1 VQLHFGVRAKFLIV
15 TILIVVAVDL
25 AAGVYLQW
33 KLRTA
38 EEQRIEAELAR
49 HARTAA
55 DLLRHGLA
63 RGSIEWS
70 PDSIDPIADQLGI
83 STEARVTVVAAD
95 GAVLGDSMVSLHELT
110 NVENHRQRPEIM
122 SAQLGSCGLSR
133 RHSMTIGSDM
143 LYCAI
148 VFEPPG
154 VGEPAFLRVAT
165 PLALLDQSL
174 ARLRLSLVFGGLLSL
189 GLALGVGLVV
199 SRAMYGKVRELME
212 AARAMAE
219 GDKELRLP
227 VVGTD
232 EFGGIAGSF
241 NRVSEELERTVRE
254 LARERD
260 LFETVIQS
268 MDEAV
273 LAVDKQRRI
282 IAINRSA
289 TELLGTFMT
298 VRGAESR
305 GQLLLEAVRIPAL
318 SELLDH
324 ALRGESRTVDIQLE
338 SDSSVRQLMVRA
350 TPQGE
355 SGGAV
360 LVMHDA
366 TEIRRLETVRR
377 DFVAN
382 VSHELRTPVSIIQA
396 NTETLLLGAIDE
408 PAQAR
413 RFLDAI
419 RRNAERLG
427 QLISDLLDISRIEAG
442 KYAIE
447 MRPLSMASVARSVS
461 KSVSESCRRR
471 GVVLEISVDPE
482 LRVRADAGAL
492 EQVLV
497 NLVENAVKYGPEGGT
512 VELVAVEQGAAVRI
526 EVRDEGPGIE
536 LAHRRRVFER
546 FYRVDPGRS
555 RNMGGTGLGLAIV
568 KNLTEAMGGDVGV
581 DLREPQ
587 GSCFWVRL
595 GKATGDDD
603 EDEDIDED
611 FDERDSPSGAQ

>member
-1 VQLHFGVRAKFLIV
+1 
-15 TILIVVAVDL
+15 
-25 AAGVYLQW
+25 
-33 KLRTA
+33 
-38 EEQRIEAELAR
+38 
-49 HARTAA
+49 
-55 DLLRHGLA
+55 
-63 RGSIEWS
+63 
-70 PDSIDPIADQLGI
+70 
-83 STEARVTVVAAD
+83 
-95 GAVLGDSMVSLHELT
+95 
-110 NVENHRQRPEIM
+110 
-122 SAQLGSCGLSR
+122 
-133 RHSMTIGSDM
+133 
-143 LYCAI
+143 
-148 VFEPPG
+148 
-154 VGEPAFLRVAT
+154 
-165 PLALLDQSL
+165 
-174 ARLRLSLVFGGLLSL
+174 
-189 GLALGVGLVV
+189 
-199 SRAMYGKVRELME
+199 MYGKVRELME

-366 TEIRRLETVRR
+366 TEIRRLETVRS

-603 EDEDIDED
+603 EDEDEDED
-611 FDERDSPSGAQ
+611 IDERDSPSGAQ